1 MLGSNI
7 YKLDQALYDMQGK
20 QRAHSSYG
28 RKTKRSLASQLK
40 YNDRMLLRGITG
52 SPLPLQ
58 TANTATSPVSL
69 NPHRVGMVD
78 QSTNP
83 TTALVILDD

>member
-1 MLGSNI
+1 M
-7 YKLDQALYDMQGK
+7 YGK

-28 RKTKRSLASQLK
+28 RKTKRSLVSQLK

-58 TANTATSPVSL
+58 TVNTATSPISL
-69 NPHRVGMVD
+69 NRQKLGMVD

-83 TTALVILDD
+83 TTTLVILDD

>member
-1 MLGSNI
+1 M
-7 YKLDQALYDMQGK
+7 YGK

-28 RKTKRSLASQLK
+28 RKTKRSLVSQLK

-58 TANTATSPVSL
+58 TVNTATSPISL
-69 NPHRVGMVD
+69 NPQKLGMVD

-83 TTALVILDD
+83 TTTLVILDD